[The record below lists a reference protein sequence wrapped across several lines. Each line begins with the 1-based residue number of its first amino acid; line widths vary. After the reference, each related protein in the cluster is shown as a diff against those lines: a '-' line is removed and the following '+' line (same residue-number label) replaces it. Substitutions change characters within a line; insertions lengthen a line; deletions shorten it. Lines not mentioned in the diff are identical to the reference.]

1 MRSQIQIP
9 TSLNPHP
16 HNSSSSR
23 RQTRSFL
30 HRNNS
35 PLHPRPCPCHP
46 LPLRSADGRLL
57 RLLPSPP
64 PLLPVHLQSLLSDRR
79 RPVAPSARRV
89 PHPPLLPSLLVR
101 K

>member
-9 TSLNPHP
+9 SIVNH
-16 HNSSSSR
+16 HAHSSSSSR
-23 RQTRSFL
+23 RQTRSCL
-30 HRNNS
+30 HRNNY
-35 PLHPRPCPCHP
+35 PLHLRPCPCQH
-46 LPLRSADGRLL
+46 LTLRSADGRLL
-57 RLLPSPP
+57 RLLPSHP